1 MVSSTILLQR
11 QAFLPKSSPL
21 VTFRER
27 RCHCHA
33 EVVQRTL
40 QKPAN
45 KMTIRPAESDAELR
59 ACATLRAESFY
70 TYPPERSFAG
80 QIHQIMKGDEEFEAL
95 KEQRDLRKAR
105 QPNENSAC
113 LVAVCDTKG
122 YLRESPSDLRLHTVG
137 QEAVLGTLDLYAIR
151 AMPGEIL
158 IGDCSNPAY
167 LANVCVA
174 KAAQRQGVGRELI
187 HCAVDLANQWRT
199 EALFVHILWV
209 NDKARMFYESLGF
222 RVDKEE
228 SSNTAHYRGHC
239 LEGIEGRGRTLMLR
253 RDLP

>member
-1 MVSSTILLQR
+1 
-11 QAFLPKSSPL
+11 
-21 VTFRER
+21 
-27 RCHCHA
+27 
-33 EVVQRTL
+33 
-40 QKPAN
+40 
-45 KMTIRPAESDAELR
+45 
-59 ACATLRAESFY
+59 
-70 TYPPERSFAG
+70 
-80 QIHQIMKGDEEFEAL
+80 MKGDEEFEAL
-95 KEQRDLRKAR
+95 KEQRDLRNAR

-113 LVAVCDTKG
+113 LVAVWPSES
-122 YLRESPSDLRLHTVG
+122 LEESPSSLGLQAIG
-137 QEAVLGTLDLYAIR
+137 EEAVVGTLDLYAIR
-151 AMPGEIL
+151 AMPGEVL

-187 HCAVDLANQWRT
+187 HNAVDLANQWKT

-209 NDKARMFYESLGF
+209 NDKARMFYESLSF